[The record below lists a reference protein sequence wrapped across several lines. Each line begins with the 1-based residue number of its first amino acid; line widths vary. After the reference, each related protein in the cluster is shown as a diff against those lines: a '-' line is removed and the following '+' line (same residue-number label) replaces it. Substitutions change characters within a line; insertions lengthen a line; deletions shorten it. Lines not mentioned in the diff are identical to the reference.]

1 MKVGDP
7 LQEKSATDDD
17 EGGVLG
23 YLGLACDVCLLANE
37 EECRVECLQAG
48 GDVLLDRLVRL
59 GHDVDSYR
67 GGGRREVSLGSFIEA
82 SGEKWAVV
90 VWVVLQFSFVPVE
103 MLLGLAAVIIAPAS

>member
-7 LQEKSATDDD
+7 LQEKSETDDD

-67 GGGRREVSLGSFIEA
+67 GGEGRLVLVLSLRRPGRSGQWWYGWSYSSA
-82 SGEKWAVV
+82 SCRSRCCWGWR
-90 VWVVLQFSFVPVE
+90 P
-103 MLLGLAAVIIAPAS
+103 